1 MQHIL
6 IIEDDSRVADFL
18 QRGLAA
24 EGYQTHLATHA
35 QAGLSLCKQL
45 TEQLPAQA
53 LIVLLDVMLPDGSG
67 LEVCQTLRSQGL
79 HTPILMLTAL
89 STLEDR
95 VAGLRCG
102 ADDYLGKPFAFE
114 ELLARIEALFR
125 RAREF
130 NQPAEPLLQ
139 VGDLRLDRISM
150 RVSRAEQAIHLTPR
164 ELALLELLMS
174 APSRLFSREQ
184 ILATVWGVTEDPLTN
199 IVDVYIRRL
208 RSKIDEGHA
217 QPLIQ
222 TQRGLGYRLESPA
235 AAASSSAAPL
245 PAPQVVLP

>member
-6 IIEDDSRVADFL
+6 IIEDDTRVADFL
-18 QRGLAA
+18 DRGLRA
-24 EGYQTHLATHA
+24 EGYQTSLASTA
-35 QAGLSLCKQL
+35 QTGLDRAKQL
-45 TEQLPAQA
+45 NEQQQA
-53 LIVLLDVMLPDGSG
+53 LIILLDVMLPDGSG
-67 LEVCQTLRSQGL
+67 LEVCQSLRSQAI
-79 HTPILMLTAL
+79 HTPILMLTAM

-125 RAREF
+125 RIIDF
-130 NQPAEPLLQ
+130 NQPVAQILQ
-139 VGDLRLDRISM
+139 VGDLVLDRLSM
-150 RVSRAEQAIHLTPR
+150 RVTRAEQAINLTPR

-184 ILATVWGVTEDPLTN
+184 ILASVWGVTEDPLTN

-208 RSKIDEGHA
+208 RSKIDDNHP

-222 TQRGLGYRLESPA
+222 TQRGLGYRLEAPE
-235 AAASSSAAPL
+235 APL
-245 PAPQVVLP
+245 LP

>member
-18 QRGLAA
+18 QRGLRA
-24 EGYQTHLATHA
+24 EGYQMHLAATA
-35 QAGLSLCKQL
+35 QAGLQL
-45 TEQLPAQA
+45 YQHLAEQLSTPS
-53 LIVLLDVMLPDGSG
+53 LIVLLDVMLPDTSG
-67 LEVCQTLRSQGL
+67 LEVCQTLRAQGQ

-125 RAREF
+125 RAGEF
-130 NQPAEPLLQ
+130 NQPAEAILQ
-139 VGDLRLDRISM
+139 VGDLILDRVSM
-150 RVSRAEQAIHLTPR
+150 RVSRAQQSINLTPR

-208 RSKIDEGHA
+208 RSKIDEGYA

-222 TQRGLGYRLESPA
+222 TQRGLGYRLEWPEQP
-235 AAASSSAAPL
+235 SSSPL
-245 PAPQVVLP
+245 KPPVQRV

>member
-6 IIEDDSRVADFL
+6 IIEDDTRVADFL
-18 QRGLAA
+18 DRGLRA
-24 EGYQTHLATHA
+24 EGYQIHLASTA
-35 QAGLSLCKQL
+35 RAGLQQCAQL
-45 TEQLPAQA
+45 VEQLPAQPHQA
-53 LIVLLDVMLPDGSG
+53 LIVLLDVMLPDSSG
-67 LEVCQTLRSQGL
+67 LEVCQTLRSQSI

-125 RAREF
+125 RLGEF
-130 NQPAEPLLQ
+130 SPTPLPVLQ
-139 VGDLRLDRISM
+139 VGDLLLDRVSM
-150 RVSRAEQAIHLTPR
+150 RVSRAQQPINLTPR

-208 RSKIDEGHA
+208 RSKIDDGHP
-217 QPLIQ
+217 QQLIQ
-222 TQRGLGYRLESPA
+222 TQRGLGYRLEWPEQPSV
-235 AAASSSAAPL
+235 S
-245 PAPQVVLP
+245 